1 VTKPSR
7 CATVTFVTS
16 CFTFRRTQL
25 GADDFQWLQGLID
38 SGACLSNVAR
48 AACERYDWRR
58 PNGKIPLAASSVMLR
73 HLEQRGVLRL
83 PPPTQRRRVSPERE
97 RVRILDELGVV
108 GGDVNCQPEGPLTV
122 RPITREER
130 DGFRLHLQR
139 FHYLGFER
147 SVGESMGYA
156 ALMGDELVALLDW
169 GSAVPRCASRDCFI
183 GWDRASRDAQL
194 PLLVANR
201 RFLVLPWVR
210 LKCLAS
216 QVLAANLRRL
226 NRDWQAVYG
235 HSVLLAETFVDTS
248 RHRGTCYRAS
258 NWTYV
263 GRTRGFTRLKVGFAP
278 NHRPK
283 AVFVYELVRHGIER
297 LRRGRGALR

>member
-1 VTKPSR
+1 VTNPSR
-7 CATVTFVTS
+7 CATVPIVTS
-16 CFTFRRTQL
+16 CFTFRHTEL
-25 GADDFQWLQGLID
+25 CPDDFKWLQSLID
-38 SGACLSNVAR
+38 SGECLSNVAR
-48 AACERYDWRR
+48 AACDRYDWHR
-58 PNGKIPLAASSVMLR
+58 PNGEVPLAASSVMLR
-73 HLEQRGVLRL
+73 RLEQRGVLRL
-83 PPPTQRRRVSPERE
+83 SPPTQRRRVSATRE

-108 GGDVNCQPEGPLTV
+108 PGDVSCQPEGPLTV

-169 GSAVPRCASRDCFI
+169 GSAVPRCASRDRFI
-183 GWDRASRDAQL
+183 GWSRSTRDAQL
-194 PLLVANR
+194 LLLVANR

-210 LKCLAS
+210 IKCLAS
-216 QVLAANLRRL
+216 RVLAANLRRL

-235 HSVLLAETFVDTS
+235 HPVLLAETFVDTT
-248 RHRGTCYRAS
+248 RYRGTCYRAS

-283 AVFVYELVRHGIER
+283 AVFLYELAHHSIER
-297 LRRGRGALR
+297 LRHGQGAST

>member
-1 VTKPSR
+1 M
-7 CATVTFVTS
+7 
-16 CFTFRRTQL
+16 
-25 GADDFQWLQGLID
+25 WLQGLVN
-38 SGACLSNVAR
+38 SGECISDVAR
-48 AACERYDWRR
+48 AACHRFGWER
-58 PNGKIPLAASSVMLR
+58 PNGEIPLAACSVMLR
-73 HLEQRGVLRL
+73 RLEERGALRL
-83 PPPTQRRRVSPERE
+83 APPVSRGRVSRSRE
-97 RVRILDELGVV
+97 RTRLLDELGVIPGV
-108 GGDVNCQPEGPLTV
+108 AECQPEGPLIV

-169 GSAVPRCASRDCFI
+169 GSAVPRCGARDRFI
-183 GWDRASRDAQL
+183 GWARATRDAQL

-216 QVLAANLRRL
+216 RVLAANLRRL
-226 NRDWQAVYG
+226 NRDWQAVYA
-235 HSVLLAETFVDTS
+235 HPVFLAETFVDST
-248 RHRGTCYRAS
+248 RHHGTCYRAS

-263 GRTRGFTRLKVGFAP
+263 GKTRGFTRLKVGFTP

-297 LRRGRGALR
+297 LRHGWGASS